1 VSVDLEEQREKARE
15 ELQERLGDLIAKHL
29 PGARKSGAEW
39 RVGNLEGDK
48 GDSLSIASDGR
59 WHDFATGEK
68 GDVFDLV
75 AGAFNG
81 HGKLDARSDFPRVLE
96 RAHEL
101 LDWPP
106 PIQPSSGLE
115 RVTFNG
121 NGAAAQRHAAG
132 NLTKPDITASAQR
145 DAAENLTKP
154 DIAAASGEQRAA
166 PEWLTALCESARGAL
181 QANTTPEAARAL
193 EHLRERGITSR
204 RAFGV
209 IDATVTKP
217 AELTPGYWR
226 SLQGRLLILYA
237 DEGGQLAYFNARDL
251 TGTTEEKYKYLKPK
265 GVSMSQPFNA
275 HALEIAKERRQ
286 PLTLTEGELDAA
298 SLLEAYGAKHPVI
311 GCSGGTL
318 PAGWHQ
324 KIAAAGVEVLI
335 LTDDDAPG
343 REKARELQER
353 ISSHPGAGRIL
364 TATLT
369 PHKDA
374 SAALQAL
381 GPAGLIEAV
390 EGALQAARTASIS
403 DYLYVTSRMLKELN
417 ERADRKHAHY
427 STGLE
432 ALDAL
437 LGGGYLEGL
446 HLLGG
451 VTGGGKTSLALSIAT
466 HNARAGRHVLYVSY
480 EQSKLELWARVANRV
495 TSVPRGAM
503 KSGWYDTSSGRERAS
518 DTLRNSEKW
527 SELQDLAKYLL
538 IVEGGDAL
546 SGQQRGWSIAALA
559 DTARVVTEAQGAP
572 PLIILDYL
580 QRIPVPEE
588 RRIRDIR
595 ERVGAVA
602 GTLQQNLG
610 RDLSAPILALSS
622 VGRASYN
629 AEAFAKQSAEER
641 LGAFK
646 EAGELEYTAYTALLL
661 HSLPETKRGTIM
673 HPHTTV
679 SGRPAFN
686 PRALDLVKNREGN
699 TGRLAVKWRPERD
712 EWLDA
717 MPYGKDSEPL

>member
-1 VSVDLEEQREKARE
+1 MSVDLEEQREKARE
-15 ELQERLGDLIAKHL
+15 ELQKRLGDLIPQYL
-29 PGARKSGAEW
+29 PGARKSGSGW
-39 RVGNLEGDK
+39 RAGSLEGGK

-59 WHDFATGEK
+59 WQDFATGEK

-81 HGKLDARSDFPRVLE
+81 HAKLDARTDFPRVLE

-101 LDWPP
+101 LNWPP
-106 PIQPSSGLE
+106 PARPSSGLE
-115 RVTFNG
+115 RITTNG
-121 NGAAAQRHAAG
+121 KSAAAAHSERQVSQSFAHKKSEEPPAE
-132 NLTKPDITASAQR
+132 SAP
-145 DAAENLTKP
+145 A
-154 DIAAASGEQRAA
+154 
-166 PEWLTALCESARGAL
+166 WLMALCEEAREAL
-181 QANTTPEAARAL
+181 RANSTPEAARAL
-193 EHLRERGITSR
+193 EYLRERGITSR
-204 RAFGV
+204 RTFGV

-226 SLQGRLLILYA
+226 SLQGRLLILYQ
-237 DEGGQLAYFNARDL
+237 DESGQPAYFNARDL
-251 TGTTEEKYKYLKPK
+251 TGAAEEGYKYLKPA
-265 GVSMSQPFNA
+265 GVSMRLPYNA
-275 HALEIAKERRQ
+275 QALEVARERGQ
-286 PLTLTEGELDAA
+286 TLLLTEGELDAA

-324 KIAAAGVEVLI
+324 KIAEAGVEVLI
-335 LTDDDAPG
+335 LFDDDAPG

-353 ISSHPGAGRIL
+353 ISSHKGAGGVL

-374 SAALQAL
+374 NAALQAL
-381 GPAGLIEAV
+381 GPAGLIKAV

-403 DYLYVTSRMLKELN
+403 DHLYVTSRMLEELD
-417 ERADRKHAHY
+417 ERAERKHAHY
-427 STGLE
+427 TTGLE
-432 ALDAL
+432 ELDTL

-466 HNARAGRHVLYVSY
+466 HNAREGRHVIYVSY
-480 EQSKLELWARVANRV
+480 EQSKLELWARIANRL
-495 TSVPRGAM
+495 TGLPRGAM
-503 KSGWYDTSSGRERAS
+503 KSGWYDTTGGKQRASEALRGSGR
-518 DTLRNSEKW
+518 W
-527 SELQDLAKYLL
+527 QELQELAQRLL

-546 SGQQRGWSIAALA
+546 SRQQGAWSIAALA
-559 DTARVVTEAQGAP
+559 DTARAVTEAQGAP

-588 RRIRDIR
+588 LRIRDMR

-602 GTLQQNLG
+602 GMLQTTLG
-610 RDLSAPILALSS
+610 RELSAPILALSS
-622 VGRASYN
+622 VNRASYN
-629 AEAFAKQSAEER
+629 AEAFAKGPAEER
-641 LGAFK
+641 LAAFK

-661 HSLPETKRGTIM
+661 YSLPESKRGAIM
-673 HPHTTV
+673 QPPTTV

-686 PRALDLVKNREGN
+686 PRTLDLVKNREGN
-699 TGRLAVKWRPERD
+699 TGRLAVKWHPERD

-717 MPYGKDSEPL
+717 MPYGKDGEAL

>member
-15 ELQERLGDLIAKHL
+15 ALQGRLGDLIAEHL
-29 PGARKSGAEW
+29 PGARKSGAGW
-39 RVGNLEGDK
+39 RAASLEG
-48 GDSLSIASDGR
+48 GAGESLSISSEGV
-59 WHDFATGEK
+59 WQDFATGER

-81 HGKLDARSDFPRVLE
+81 QAKLDARTDFPRVLE

-101 LDWPP
+101 LNWPP
-106 PIQPSSGLE
+106 PARPSSGLE
-115 RVTFNG
+115 RITTNG
-121 NGAAAQRHAAG
+121 KSAAAARNERQDKQP
-132 NLTKPDITASAQR
+132 L
-145 DAAENLTKP
+145 
-154 DIAAASGEQRAA
+154 A
-166 PEWLTALCESARGAL
+166 PHKREEPPTHGVPAWLMALCEEAREAL

-193 EHLRERGITSR
+193 EYLRERGITSR
-204 RAFGV
+204 RTFGV
-209 IDATVTKP
+209 IDATVKRP

-226 SLQGRLLILYA
+226 HLQGRLLILYA

-251 TGTTEEKYKYLKPK
+251 TGAAEEKYKYLKPA
-265 GVSMSQPFNA
+265 GVSMHQPFNA
-275 HALEIAKERRQ
+275 PALEIARERNQ
-286 PLTLTEGELDAA
+286 LLILTEGEMDAA
-298 SLLEAYGAKHPVI
+298 SLLEAYGSKHPVI
-311 GCSGGTL
+311 GCSGGNL

-324 KIAAAGVEVLI
+324 RIAEAGVEVLI
-335 LTDDDAPG
+335 LFDADAAG

-353 ISSHPGAGRIL
+353 ISSHKGAGRIL
-364 TATLT
+364 TATLA

-374 SAALQAL
+374 NAALQAL

-390 EGALQAARTASIS
+390 EDALQAARTASIS
-403 DYLYVTSRMLKELN
+403 DYLYVTSRMLEELDT
-417 ERADRKHAHY
+417 RASRKHAHY
-427 STGLE
+427 TTGLE

-466 HNARAGRHVLYVSY
+466 HNASQGRHVLYVSY
-480 EQSKLELWARVANRV
+480 EQSKLELWARIANRV
-495 TSVPRGAM
+495 TGVPRGAM
-503 KSGWYDTSSGRERAS
+503 KSGWYATPAGQERAS
-518 DTLRNSEKW
+518 DTLRDSERW
-527 SELQDLAKYLL
+527 SDLQDLAKYLL

-546 SGQQRGWSIAALA
+546 SRQQGDWSISGLIDAARA
-559 DTARVVTEAQGAP
+559 VTEAQGAP

-588 RRIRDIR
+588 HRIRDIR

-602 GTLQQNLG
+602 GILQRDLG

-629 AEAFAKQSAEER
+629 AEAFAKQPAEER

-646 EAGELEYTAYTALLL
+646 EAGELEYTSYTALLL
-661 HSLPETKRGTIM
+661 HSLPETKRGQVM
-673 HPHTTV
+673 QPHTTV

-699 TGRLAVKWRPERD
+699 TGRLAVKWHPERD

-717 MPYGKDSEPL
+717 LPYGKDNEPI

>member
-1 VSVDLEEQREKARE
+1 MSVDLEEQREKARE
-15 ELQERLGDLIAKHL
+15 ALQERLGELIEQHL
-29 PGARKSGAEW
+29 PGARESGTGW
-39 RVGNLEGDK
+39 RVAGLDGDK
-48 GDSLSIASDGR
+48 GDSLSIAPDGR
-59 WHDFATGEK
+59 WQDFATGEK

-81 HGKLDARSDFPRVLE
+81 QAKLDARTDFPRVLE

-101 LDWPP
+101 LNWPP
-106 PIQPSSGLE
+106 PVQPSSGLE
-115 RVTFNG
+115 HITTNG
-121 NGAAAQRHAAG
+121 KSAAAAHSDRQVSQSFAH
-132 NLTKPDITASAQR
+132 KKSEEPP
-145 DAAENLTKP
+145 AE
-154 DIAAASGEQRAA
+154 GA
-166 PEWLTALCESARGAL
+166 PAWLMALCEEAREAL
-181 QANTTPEAARAL
+181 RANTTPEAARAL
-193 EHLRERGITSR
+193 EYLRERGITSR
-204 RAFGV
+204 RTFGV

-226 SLQGRLLILYA
+226 ALQGRLLILYA
-237 DEGGQLAYFNARDL
+237 DASGQLAYFNARDL
-251 TGTTEEKYKYLKPK
+251 TGTAEEGYKYLKPS
-265 GVSMSQPFNA
+265 GVSMRLPYNA
-275 HALEIAKERRQ
+275 QALEVARERGQ
-286 PLTLTEGELDAA
+286 TLLLTEGELDAA
-298 SLLEAYGAKHPVI
+298 SLLEAYGTKHPVI
-311 GCSGGTL
+311 GCSGGNL
-318 PAGWHQ
+318 PASWHQ
-324 KIAAAGVEVLI
+324 RIAEAGVEVLI
-335 LTDDDAPG
+335 LFDADAAG

-353 ISSHPGAGRIL
+353 ISSHKGAGRIL

-374 SAALQAL
+374 NAALQAL

-403 DYLYVTSRMLKELN
+403 DYLYVTSRMLEELD
-417 ERADRKHAHY
+417 ERANRKHAHY
-427 STGLE
+427 TTGLE
-432 ALDAL
+432 ELDAL

-466 HNARAGRHVLYVSY
+466 HNASQGRHVLYVSY
-480 EQSKLELWARVANRV
+480 EQSKLELWARIANRV
-495 TSVPRGAM
+495 TGVPRGAM
-503 KSGWYDTSSGRERAS
+503 KSGWYATGDGRERAS
-518 DTLRNSEKW
+518 VTLRGSENW
-527 SELQDLAKYLL
+527 SELQQLAQHLL

-546 SGQQRGWSIAALA
+546 SRQQGAWSIAALA
-559 DTARVVTEAQGAP
+559 GTARTVAEAQGAP

-588 RRIRDIR
+588 LRIRDIR

-602 GTLQQNLG
+602 GMLQTTLG

-629 AEAFAKQSAEER
+629 AEAFAKLPAEER

-646 EAGELEYTAYTALLL
+646 EAGELEYTSYTALLL
-661 HSLPETKRGTIM
+661 HSLPETKRGEIM

-699 TGRLAVKWRPERD
+699 TGRLAVKWHPERD

-717 MPYGKDSEPL
+717 MPYGKDNEPL